1 MKFMGDPNHHS
12 KFIGKPIAMV
22 TRNPVHPEKPAPST
36 VHLSTQALR
45 VLHRDKANTA
55 SGRMDE
61 HLEKIP
67 RKR

>member
-1 MKFMGDPNHHS
+1 
-12 KFIGKPIAMV
+12 MV